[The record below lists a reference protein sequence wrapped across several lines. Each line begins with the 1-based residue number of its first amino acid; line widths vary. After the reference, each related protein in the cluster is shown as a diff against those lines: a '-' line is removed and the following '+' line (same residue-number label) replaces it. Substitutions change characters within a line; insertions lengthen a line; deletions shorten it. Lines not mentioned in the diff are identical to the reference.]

1 MNLKVDSLILST
13 QSLQTFSLLPKT
25 KNMKYCAF
33 LRGVNVKGTNMKMAD
48 VCQVFKEAGMV
59 DVNSVLAS
67 GNIIFSSEKNAAE
80 LKKILEKAMSDHFSY
95 EAFLFIKSQDET
107 QVFWNSIPFEKN
119 EDLHIY
125 AFVGNPGVEN
135 VLMAEFEAASKT
147 ENEKAEIV
155 EEIFYW
161 QVPKGNTL
169 DSSFGKVLGKKSLK
183 DQFTSRNMNT
193 FEKILKKMSS

>member
-1 MNLKVDSLILST
+1 
-13 QSLQTFSLLPKT
+13 
-25 KNMKYCAF
+25 MKYCAF

-48 VCQVFKEAGMV
+48 VCQVFKEAGMQ
-59 DVNSVLAS
+59 DVSSILAS
-67 GNIIFSSEKNAAE
+67 GNIVFSSDKKTAD

-95 EAFLFIKSQDET
+95 EAFLFIKSQEET
-107 QVFWNSIPFEKN
+107 QVFWNSVPFEKN
-119 EDLHIY
+119 NDLHTY

-147 ENEKAEIV
+147 ENEKAVIV
-155 EEIFYW
+155 KDIFYW

-193 FEKILKKMSS
+193 FEKILKKMD